1 MREMI
6 RVVFVDDE
14 MLVKLGL
21 RSVIDWNQEG
31 FEIVGEAS
39 NGQEGLQLIKTLQPD
54 LVISDIV
61 MPGMDGIEMYQ
72 KLREEGIDPIFI
84 VLSSYDQFDMVKRAM
99 KAGARDYLLK
109 LSLNTQAMHELLQ
122 EIREE
127 IEEKIKG
134 NSRQTGRI
142 DTASEGFSDQLE
154 LNRIYLYGLLLGEK
168 VNPNYLQHCFVKTGG
183 RNRVLYIATD
193 AAHLMISKSETER
206 KTYIRTIRSLLDEIA
221 SEFGEAYCIEWENS
235 NYVIIL
241 EAFLPESTF
250 REIAEAITAS
260 LDNYGNL
267 QSSIGISAPME
278 LSDLQDAY
286 KMARR
291 IGEDLT
297 YNGYGTIRFYQDVGQ
312 EHPIEDYERQSN
324 LLDLDRLRSICEI
337 LNAGDLLQYFNEFN
351 FAVKSHRLSLEE
363 TSFQSVQLI
372 CVTEEYLK
380 QNWSDIS
387 FEHDAGSVLAQIY
400 SCQSVKE
407 IIRCNRDYVNAVERT
422 AQELFCSDGI
432 RLVRDAKNYIRT
444 HISDPIGLA
453 EIADALKVSSS
464 YLSATF
470 SQSESMGLINYIN
483 KEKVKRAQYM
493 MTSEHLKVYEV
504 SYMLG
509 FENAGYFSKVFKK
522 YAGCTPKQFASRKCI
537 VRSETAGSAEPNG
550 RDVFPGDR
558 T

>member
-1 MREMI
+1 MKLKVKRCAGMI

-21 RSVIDWNQEG
+21 RSAIDWNQEG

-39 NGQEGLQLIKTLQPD
+39 NGQEGIQLIKSLQPD

-72 KLREEGIDPIFI
+72 TLKEDGIAPIFI

-109 LSLNTQAMHELLQ
+109 LSLNAQSLHELLQ
-122 EIREE
+122 EIRAEV
-127 IEEKIKG
+127 EEKRNEDSEKTI
-134 NSRQTGRI
+134 RD
-142 DTASEGFSDQLE
+142 DTESESVSGQFE

-168 VNPNYLQHCFVKTGG
+168 VNPGYLQHCFTKTGG
-183 RNRVLYIATD
+183 RNRVLYVATD
-193 AAHLMISKSETER
+193 AARLMISKSETER
-206 KTYIRTIRSLLDEIA
+206 KTYIRTIRSLLDEIS

-235 NYVIIL
+235 NYVVIL
-241 EAFLPESTF
+241 EASLSESIF
-250 REIAEAITAS
+250 REIAEAMTVS

-267 QSSIGISAPME
+267 QSSIGISAVTE
-278 LSDLQDAY
+278 LSDLQEAY

-291 IGEDLT
+291 ISEDLT
-297 YNGYGTIRFYQDVGQ
+297 YNGYGNIQFYQNVNQ
-312 EHPIEDYERQSN
+312 ELPEINEKMNN
-324 LLDLDRLRSICEI
+324 LLDLERLRSICEM
-337 LNAGDLLQYFNEFN
+337 LNEGDLSQYFNEFN
-351 FAVKSHRLSLEE
+351 FAIKSHRLSLEE
-363 TSFQSVQLI
+363 ASFQSVQLI

-380 QNWSDIS
+380 QNWSNFL
-387 FEHDAGSVLAQIY
+387 FEHDAGAVLAQIY

-407 IIRCNRDYVNAVERT
+407 IIHCNREYINAVERA

-444 HISDPIGLA
+444 HMSDPIGLT

-470 SQSESMGLINYIN
+470 SQSESIGLINYIN
-483 KEKVKRAQYM
+483 KEKVKRAQYLM
-493 MTSEHLKVYEV
+493 ASEHLKVYEV

-522 YAGCTPKQFASRKCI
+522 YAGCTPKQFASRK
-537 VRSETAGSAEPNG
+537 A
-550 RDVFPGDR
+550 
-558 T
+558 